1 MLTKP
6 DIADELI
13 ISRFQDEYTLHVST
27 LTFLPLG
34 ADMGTTVYRVLA
46 GPVIKAKMQD
56 FLIKKNHYSH
66 VN

>member
-13 ISRFQDEYTLHVST
+13 ISRLQEEYDLRVST

-34 ADMGTTVYRVLA
+34 ADMGAAVYRVITEDGTVYFMA
-46 GPVIKAKMQD
+46 
-56 FLIKKNHYSH
+56 
-66 VN
+66 